1 LHEAGEH
8 REVGVKLDA
17 LKATGAQRYET
28 VVVLQPTELAL
39 CARALFI
46 GISTN

>member
-1 LHEAGEH
+1 LREAGEH

-17 LKATGAQRYET
+17 LKATSAPRCET

-39 CARALFI
+39 GARALFI
-46 GISTN
+46 GI